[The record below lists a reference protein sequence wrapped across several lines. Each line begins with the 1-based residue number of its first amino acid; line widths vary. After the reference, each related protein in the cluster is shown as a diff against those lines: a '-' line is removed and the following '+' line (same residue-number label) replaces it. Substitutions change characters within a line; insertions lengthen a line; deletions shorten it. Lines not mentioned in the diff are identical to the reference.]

1 MQPTLPVPQ
10 KYSSWK
16 TSFIFVSLALVLGS
30 AVGIFIVKFDN
41 PVFILLG
48 LVGLVAFIGTIASI
62 EVGFLILVFITYA
75 RVSDVA
81 VHFHNAPSVAQAFV
95 ALLVLVIFVRWV
107 VFHEKPIGWQL
118 PAILLAIYG
127 LIGFS
132 SVAYAENAGLV
143 VYKLSNYVKDAI
155 IALLAVVLMKRPPI
169 LRPVVWSL
177 LASGIFMGTLSVF
190 QYFTSTFSNNYGGF
204 AQSDFQNIVGSLNN
218 YRVGGPIGDANFYS
232 QIMLVL
238 VPIALERMLHESKLI
253 LKIIAGW
260 AAVACFLTVVFT
272 FSRGGFLGLVAAL
285 LMFAVLNPPRYLDLV
300 VVSAMVVGLLF
311 FVPSSYF
318 DRILTLD
325 NLLPS
330 QNGQGFN
337 VRSDRSFQGRASQ
350 VLTAWSMVKQ
360 HPLLGVGL
368 NNSASRYQEFS
379 KEIGLA
385 PSASNRSLHSL
396 YLEVAAETGILG
408 FSSFFMLVW
417 LAIRSILVAWRIFMS
432 ARSYEFVN
440 LTAGLAAGLCGY
452 LTASIFVHAAY
463 PRPFYLLIGIVFALP
478 LLAKQIQ
485 LEQKDGQILNL

>member
-30 AVGIFIVKFDN
+30 AVGIFIVRFDN

-48 LVGLVAFIGTIASI
+48 LIGLVAFIGTIASV
-62 EVGFLILVFITYA
+62 EVGFLFLVFITYA

-81 VHFHNAPSVAQAFV
+81 VHFHNAPSVAQVFI
-95 ALLVLVIFVRWV
+95 ALLMLVIFVRWV

-118 PAILLAIYG
+118 PALLLAIYG

-132 SVAYAENAGLV
+132 SVAYAEDAGLV
-143 VYKLSNYVKDAI
+143 VYKLSNYVKDAV
-155 IALLAVVLMKRPPI
+155 IALLAVVLMRRPPI
-169 LRPVVWSL
+169 LRHVVWSL

-190 QYFTSTFSNNYGGF
+190 QYFTGTFTNNYGGF

-218 YRVGGPIGDANFYS
+218 YRVSGPIGDANFYS

-253 LKIIAGW
+253 LKIVAGW

-285 LMFAVLNPPRYLDLV
+285 LMFALLNPPRYLDIV
-300 VVSAMVVGLLF
+300 VVVAMGVGLLF
-311 FVPSSYF
+311 FVPTSYY
-318 DRILTLD
+318 DRMLTLD
-325 NLLPS
+325 SLLPG
-330 QNGQGFN
+330 QNGQGIN

-350 VLTAWSMVKQ
+350 VLTAWSMIKQ
-360 HPLLGVGL
+360 YPLLGVGW

-417 LAIRSILVAWRIFMS
+417 LAIRSIIVAWKTFVS
-432 ARSYEFVN
+432 TNSNEFVN
-440 LTAGLAAGLCGY
+440 ITAGLAAGLCGY
-452 LTASIFVHAAY
+452 LTASFFVHSAY
-463 PRPFYLLIGIVFALP
+463 PRPFYLLIGIVFTLP
-478 LLAKQIQ
+478 LIAKQIQ
-485 LEQKDGQILNL
+485 LEQKDGQIQA